1 MPACHAGDR
10 RFESGRVRQ
19 NASPYAPS
27 ARPDGA
33 SFWAPHG
40 ILRPVK
46 RLPAAILVTVVLA
59 VAFAAGLAWN
69 ASRAG
74 PEIARSSARPTPSS
88 TAAAGRS
95 PKPSTPLA
103 SPSPSAP
110 GSASQPLVDAPL
122 ADVPI
127 VPVAQFRTT

>member
-69 ASRAG
+69 ASGAG
-74 PEIARSSARPTPSS
+74 REMARGSARPTPSPP
-88 TAAAGRS
+88 AGAGRS
-95 PKPSTPLA
+95 PTPPTPLA
-103 SPSPSAP
+103 TPSPSAP
-110 GSASQPLVDAPL
+110 GPASEPPVDAPL
-122 ADVPI
+122 
-127 VPVAQFRTT
+127 